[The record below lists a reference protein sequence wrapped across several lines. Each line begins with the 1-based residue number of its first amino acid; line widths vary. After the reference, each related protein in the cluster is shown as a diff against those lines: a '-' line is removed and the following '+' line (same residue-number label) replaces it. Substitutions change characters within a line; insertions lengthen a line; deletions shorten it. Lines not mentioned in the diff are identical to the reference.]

1 VPLWRGGFFVAGT
14 SGAASSWARQIPL
27 LVTRTE
33 TLRIEGM
40 SCDHCVRA
48 VHEALQGVPGV
59 TVEHVG
65 MGQAE
70 VRYDD
75 GEVTRVQLTTAVEG
89 AGYTV
94 AA

>member
-1 VPLWRGGFFVAGT
+1 
-14 SGAASSWARQIPL
+14 
-27 LVTRTE
+27 VTRTE

-48 VHEALQGVPGV
+48 VHNALQDVPGV

-65 MGQAE
+65 VGQAE

-75 GEVTRVQLTTAVEG
+75 AEVTRVQLASAIED

-94 AA
+94 EG